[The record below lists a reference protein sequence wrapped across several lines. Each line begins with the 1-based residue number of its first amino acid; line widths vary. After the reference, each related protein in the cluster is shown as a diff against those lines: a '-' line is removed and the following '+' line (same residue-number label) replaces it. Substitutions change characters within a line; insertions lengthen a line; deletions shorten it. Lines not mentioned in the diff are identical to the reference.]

1 MKKLIFA
8 QIKNEPRNV
17 ENRVRLSSDA
27 LAAVRLIANSTGQKI
42 GFVASEMIKF
52 AIPYTVVK
60 GVDEVAFLEETE
72 SDE

>member
-8 QIKNEPRNV
+8 QIKNEPRDG

-60 GVDEVAFLEETE
+60 GVDEVALLEDAQ